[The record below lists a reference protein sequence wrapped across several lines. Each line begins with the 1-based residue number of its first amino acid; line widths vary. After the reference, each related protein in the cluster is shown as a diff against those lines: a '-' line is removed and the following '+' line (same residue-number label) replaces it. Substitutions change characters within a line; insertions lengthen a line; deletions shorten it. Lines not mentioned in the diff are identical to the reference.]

1 MAEAPAVSQV
11 NQWIDDAVQST
22 PIVDLH
28 THLYPPNFG
37 PLMLWGID
45 ELVTY
50 HYLIAETLRIA
61 TIPYEQYWAMT
72 QKQQAE
78 LIWKTL
84 FVEHAPISEACRGVL
99 TVLQRLGLD
108 VASANL
114 NQFRDFFHSQT
125 SEQYLD
131 KVMKLANVRT
141 LVMTNDPFES
151 VEREIWLNNPR
162 VDPRFKAVLRID
174 PLLVGWPRVAD
185 VLTDHGYKVSTDL
198 GANTMKEIR
207 RFLSDWLDRMKGIY
221 IACSLPPS
229 WRYPDDSPATK
240 VINEAILPIA
250 RERNLPFATM
260 IGVNKLVNPSLRL
273 AGDSVAKADARSFE
287 RLCAQNPKNKFLVT
301 MLSRENQHELAVA
314 SRKFRNMLLFGCW
327 WFMNNP
333 ILINEITRMRME
345 LLGTSFVPQH
355 SDARILDQII
365 YKWDHSRAIIA
376 QVLKDKF
383 QDIASA
389 GWAITRQQVQT
400 TVSDYFAGNFERFLQ
415 WTPN

>member
-1 MAEAPAVSQV
+1 
-11 NQWIDDAVQST
+11 
-22 PIVDLH
+22 
-28 THLYPPNFG
+28 
-37 PLMLWGID
+37 
-45 ELVTY
+45 
-50 HYLIAETLRIA
+50 
-61 TIPYEQYWAMT
+61 
-72 QKQQAE
+72 
-78 LIWKTL
+78 
-84 FVEHAPISEACRGVL
+84 
-99 TVLQRLGLD
+99 
-108 VASANL
+108 
-114 NQFRDFFHSQT
+114 
-125 SEQYLD
+125 
-131 KVMKLANVRT
+131 
-141 LVMTNDPFES
+141 
-151 VEREIWLNNPR
+151 
-162 VDPRFKAVLRID
+162 
-174 PLLVGWPRVAD
+174 
-185 VLTDHGYKVSTDL
+185 
-198 GANTMKEIR
+198 
-207 RFLSDWLDRMKGIY
+207 
-221 IACSLPPS
+221 
-229 WRYPDDSPATK
+229 